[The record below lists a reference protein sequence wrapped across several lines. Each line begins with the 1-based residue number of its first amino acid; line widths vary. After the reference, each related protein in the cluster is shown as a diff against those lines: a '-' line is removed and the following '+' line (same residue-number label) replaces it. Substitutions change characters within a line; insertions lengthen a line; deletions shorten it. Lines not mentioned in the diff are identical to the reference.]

1 MTTTRHQTRG
11 PGAPG
16 DEGDPSALTEDS
28 AEQLGQQAITSG
40 PFRVLL
46 SVGLVTYGV
55 VHILI
60 GSIALRIAWTDRG
73 ESQEASPKG
82 ALAEMAAQPVGAG
95 LLWVTVAG
103 LVTLSVWQ
111 AVEAIWGHRDRPAGF
126 KRTRKRLGSV
136 GRAVSYTAVAA
147 VAVAILR
154 GEAGAGDN
162 EESWSAR
169 LMTVAAG
176 RVLVIVIGVAIAA
189 LGVRLIRRGITRKFT
204 DDLAGGVGRVTLRT
218 GQVGYIVKGVGF
230 VLVGGL
236 FGWAG
241 ISHDPDR
248 AGGLDD
254 ALRTV
259 RDLPLGGVLL
269 TVMALGLIC
278 FGVYCFFWA
287 RYPRV
292 STDTRAAAPS

>member
-1 MTTTRHQTRG
+1 MTRTESPTRG
-11 PGAPG
+11 SDPSG
-16 DEGDPSALTEDS
+16 DGGDPEMSTSDS
-28 AEQLGQQAITSG
+28 AEQLGQQTITSG

-60 GSIALRIAWTDRG
+60 GWIALQIAWSSGG
-73 ESQEASPKG
+73 ESQEASQKG
-82 ALAEMAAQPVGAG
+82 ALAEMAAQPFGAG
-95 LLWVTVAG
+95 LLWFTVLG

-111 AVEAIWGHRDRPAGF
+111 VVEAIWGHRDRPAGF
-126 KRTRKRLGSV
+126 KRTRKRLGSL
-136 GRAVSYTAVAA
+136 GRAVSYTAVAF

-154 GEAGAGDN
+154 GQAGAGDT

-169 LMTVAAG
+169 LMTLTAG
-176 RVLVIVIGVAIAA
+176 RLLVIAIGVAILA
-189 LGVRLIRRGITRKFT
+189 LGVRLIRRGMTRKFT
-204 DDLAGGVGRVTLRT
+204 DDLAGGVGPVTVRT
-218 GQVGYIVKGVGF
+218 GQVGYIAKGIGF

-241 ISHDPDR
+241 ISHDPGR

-259 RDLPLGGVLL
+259 RDVPFGGVLL
-269 TVMALGLIC
+269 TAMALGLIC

-292 STDTRAAAPS
+292 STDTRAAPPR

>member
-1 MTTTRHQTRG
+1 MT
-11 PGAPG
+11 GATPRCS
-16 DEGDPSALTEDS
+16 PRIR
-28 AEQLGQQAITSG
+28 QQFGQRTIRSG

-73 ESQEASPKG
+73 ESQEASQKG
-82 ALAEMAAQPVGAG
+82 ALAEMAAQPFGAG

-111 AVEAIWGHRDRPAGF
+111 LVEAIWGHRDRPAGF

-136 GRAVSYTAVAA
+136 GRAVCYTAIAI

-154 GEAGAGDN
+154 GRAGAGDT

-169 LMTVAAG
+169 LMTLTAG
-176 RVLVIVIGVAIAA
+176 RVLVLAVGVALAA
-189 LGVRLIRRGITRKFT
+189 LGVRLIRRGLRKKFT
-204 DDLAGGVGRVTLRT
+204 DDLAGGVGPLTVRT
-218 GQVGYIVKGVGF
+218 GQFGYTVKGIGF

-241 ISHDPDR
+241 VSHDPDR

-254 ALRTV
+254 ALRSV

-287 RYPRV
+287 RCPRV